1 MVARALSAFCKQPSS
16 APCVAP
22 SIFHLDNIFLFCIF
36 FVVVV
41 LLYEK
46 FVLVSRPNLNCSL
59 GVWRPY
65 ASVLGAYYGSAL
77 YHQFNDLNGL
87 SLPKKKPKL
96 SALLS
101 RVPE

>member
-1 MVARALSAFCKQPSS
+1 MCRTLNFPSGQHFF
-16 APCVAP
+16 
-22 SIFHLDNIFLFCIF
+22 ILY

-46 FVLVSRPNLNCSL
+46 FVLVARPNLNCSL

-77 YHQFNDLNGL
+77 YHQFNELERTFLTEEEAEAFCFAVARAWVDEH
-87 SLPKKKPKL
+87 
-96 SALLS
+96 S
-101 RVPE
+101 RIGS